1 MILTVNLTKDIITWE
16 IEFWSCVW
24 SKVSTDVGISMFLL
38 DWNWLYKWWTSW
50 DVAAHYSWLWVWCNQ
65 LLGSLMYCNM
75 ELWAKQTFSSEVIS
89 FRIFH
94 SNKTKNTGDT
104 MGNNSEEMSYIFKCK
119 RGSWMDAKYCSL
131 CYLISSNSLL
141 TLKPKNE
148 SRCEQL

>member
-1 MILTVNLTKDIITWE
+1 MD
-16 IEFWSCVW
+16 
-24 SKVSTDVGISMFLL
+24 
-38 DWNWLYKWWTSW
+38 
-50 DVAAHYSWLWVWCNQ
+50 
-65 LLGSLMYCNM
+65 CNM

-141 TLKPKNE
+141 TLKPKHE
-148 SRCEQL
+148 SRCEQLWSHNKELLLNILCTIRHDYGYRDIGKEVSRCITP